1 MAAEQL
7 EQSGGADLA
16 REQPAGNVVG
26 GVLAPVGAEPSGDR
40 VDVDAERTENL
51 LGHAGASLLVG
62 LSAANRT
69 MGAAIAELT
78 VMPTLPHPSADCE
91 GSAVSAVTATACQL

>member
-1 MAAEQL
+1 
-7 EQSGGADLA
+7 
-16 REQPAGNVVG
+16 
-26 GVLAPVGAEPSGDR
+26 
-40 VDVDAERTENL
+40 
-51 LGHAGASLLVG
+51 
-62 LSAANRT
+62 